1 MAELNAAAKRLK
13 VQKNVQSLLQGVTPQ
28 QIDSTLEQLKEVEP
42 LNQPGQYYGMNGNRQ
57 TNPGMTGG
65 QFDQNRRLAF
75 ENYQK
80 QQKLKAQQRAPAP
93 VQVHTPEIQVQA
105 PAQVPARAPAQA
117 PEQVPAQ
124 APTPQQP
131 EEQKKPEVQAED
143 LEQEPVQDKCTCKPR
158 NDCPEDKRDFSF
170 GKSCNLGQ
178 VRCCLTIEN
187 PEQPEDKEE
196 EVEITKVE
204 EVPTMV
210 TKSPILTFNP
220 EEVKADQPQKQKFF
234 VYRIPTVAPKKM
246 VNPEQLAKQVLSRP
260 KPTYQ
265 PDQYYGMT
273 GNRRANLGNPDL
285 TAARA
290 QYEEN
295 QRVAFENYQKQQRL
309 KVQQEAWRRKNR
321 PTFMEKV
328 TDILDVRTWFG

>member
-1 MAELNAAAKRLK
+1 MGAELNAAAKRLK

-28 QIDSTLEQLKEVEP
+28 QINSTLEQLKEVEP
-42 LNQPGQYYGMNGNRQ
+42 LNQPGQYYGLNGNRQ

-80 QQKLKAQQRAPAP
+80 QQKLKVQQRAPAS

-105 PAQVPARAPAQA
+105 PAQLPAPMPAAPAPEYA
-117 PEQVPAQ
+117 PVPTIQ
-124 APTPQQP
+124 EP
-131 EEQKKPEVQAED
+131 EEQKAPEVQAQHQ
-143 LEQEPVQDKCTCKPR
+143 EQEPVQDKCTCMPR
-158 NDCPEDKRDFSF
+158 NDCSEDKRDFSF
-170 GKSCNLGQ
+170 GKSCDLGQ

-196 EVEITKVE
+196 EVETIKVE

-246 VNPEQLAKQVLSRP
+246 VNPEQLAKQVLSIP

-265 PDQYYGMT
+265 PDQ
-273 GNRRANLGNPDL
+273 
-285 TAARA
+285 
-290 QYEEN
+290 
-295 QRVAFENYQKQQRL
+295 
-309 KVQQEAWRRKNR
+309 
-321 PTFMEKV
+321 
-328 TDILDVRTWFG
+328 